1 MNVENCK
8 LSQQIRK
15 MLLPFP
21 FNIPLFIVFTFLK
34 YFLNFVSYL
43 IGNSPLQQVIGL
55 PATIIGTLSA
65 DEK

>member
-1 MNVENCK
+1 
-8 LSQQIRK
+8 

-43 IGNSPLQQVIGL
+43 IGNSPLGQVIGL
-55 PATIIGTLSA
+55 PATIIGTFSDS